1 MDTYEIYLQAKES
14 LIEKI
19 KSVMFLETSKACG
32 QMNIRLIDECSDLLM
47 KLERQKDLSQ
57 EAIKEKLE
65 IIIPEQNSNTR
76 KVGIRKIIKAILV
89 AALVS
94 AMLFST
100 SYYVYSSYGDEVLFA
115 FDSLGFGKIYNVPP
129 GASAVY
135 GNNEYIMNGKQI
147 AFYETIDEFIEAEP
161 AGLLY
166 PTALPDGFSILS
178 ISKDYNSNNNI
189 EYTFTTNDPENACIS
204 ISDASEASKY
214 IPPNPVESTLINGF
228 ECHIV
233 TNDFM
238 AQGAFIYKDKC
249 YVILSQTYDE
259 VVLIIKGLKETK

>member
-166 PTALPDGFSILS
+166 PTVLPDGFSILN
-178 ISKDYNSNNNI
+178 ISKDYDELGNI
-189 EYTFTTNDPENACIS
+189 EYSFITSNVEKINIRS
-204 ISDASEASKY
+204 SEDLDFSEY
-214 IPPNPVESTLINGF
+214 LPPNTTETTLINGF
-228 ECHIV
+228 ECYFF
-233 TNDFM
+233 TNEIFSR
-238 AQGAFIYKDKC
+238 GVLIYNNMC
-249 YVILSQTYDE
+249 FVINAQTYDD
-259 VVLIIKGLKETK
+259 VILIINGLKET